1 MPRHRII
8 FIGTPSFA
16 VPSLKAL
23 IDDLRFE
30 VVGVVTQ
37 PDMPAGRSLELTPP
51 PVKITAKNY
60 GLTVMQPPKISH
72 ILDQLTELKPAAIVV
87 VAYAQIIPESV
98 LAIPTF
104 GCVNVHASLLP
115 RYRGASVIQ
124 APIMNGDTTSGVTVM
139 VMDKTLD
146 TGPLLGQAEY
156 RLRPDETSATLA
168 ESLSR
173 LGAQALP
180 DILYGYLEGRIKP
193 QPQDNALANY
203 VGRLEKKDGIIDWQ
217 QPADAIERFA
227 RAMYPWPSAWTWL
240 TGKQLKVLEIDPAII
255 EINTY
260 KPGKT
265 FLYNSNLAVQCGQNS
280 LLVRR
285 LQLEGKKAMTSEE
298 FLRGYKDSVGKI
310 LG

>member
-1 MPRHRII
+1 MPRHRLV
-8 FIGTPSFA
+8 FIGTPAFA

-30 VVGVVTQ
+30 VVAVVTQ
-37 PDMPAGRSLELTPP
+37 PDMPAGRSMELTPP
-51 PVKITAKNY
+51 PVKITAQNY
-60 GLTVMQPPKISH
+60 GLPVMQPPKISQ
-72 ILDQLTELKPAAIVV
+72 IIEQLRDLKPAAIVV

-98 LAIPTF
+98 LAIPPF

-115 RYRGASVIQ
+115 KYRGASVIQ
-124 APIMNGDTTSGVTVM
+124 APIIHGDEVSGVTVM
-139 VMDKTLD
+139 VMDKSLD

-156 RLRPDETSATLA
+156 HLRPDETSATLA

-193 QPQDNALANY
+193 QAQDNSLANY
-203 VGRLEKKDGIIDWQ
+203 VGRMEKKDGIIDWNL
-217 QPADAIERFA
+217 PAAAIERFA

-240 TGKQLKVLEIDPAII
+240 AGKQLKILEVDPAII

-280 LLVRR
+280 LLIRR
-285 LQLEGKKAMTSEE
+285 LQLEGKKAMTCEE
-298 FLRGYKDSVGKI
+298 FLRGYKDSVGKA